1 MSALLMPPGTRKLVL
16 DREHIAQTGDIP
28 EGYQLFQDSMPLRII
43 DKRKILTES
52 VTGKKVPVLEL
63 TGIFQRADEKNA
75 NGRVYPHKVLKEAVD
90 SMQSGV
96 KERRVMGEFDHPPDA
111 KIHMDRV
118 SHLITK
124 LWMENKTVYGKCEV
138 INDERSPCGSLLA
151 CYIDRG
157 INVGISSRGVG
168 DMEVTMFEGEDCY
181 EVQPG
186 FAFVTFDAVAE
197 PSVKGTQLKR
207 LNESLQRRL
216 SPRQLAEAR
225 EKLMLL
231 EVRRL
236 LHG

>member
-1 MSALLMPPGTRKLVL
+1 MLLVPGTRKLIL
-16 DREHIAQTGDIP
+16 DREYIAQTGDIP
-28 EGYQLFQDSMPLRII
+28 EGFQLFQDSMPLKILN
-43 DKRKILTES
+43 KRKILSES
-52 VTGKKVPVLEL
+52 VLGKKVPVLEL
-63 TGIFQRADEKNA
+63 TGVFQRADEKNA
-75 NGRVYPHKVLKEAVD
+75 NGRVYPHNILEDAVKQ
-90 SMQSGV
+90 MQAAV

-124 LWMENKTVYGKCEV
+124 LWMEGKTVLGKCEV
-138 INDERSPCGSLLA
+138 INDDRSPCGSLLS

-168 DMEVTMFEGEDCY
+168 DMEMTVFEGEDCY
-181 EVQPG
+181 EVQEG

-216 SPRQLAEAR
+216 SPRQLQEAR
-225 EKLMLL
+225 EKLLAREIHKL
-231 EVRRL
+231 FTVRS
-236 LHG
+236 